1 MADLTSDTLIIA
13 GGYFTRN
20 TVSRYGVVGFIDDLP
35 SLLVGRWGHGCGSY
49 LRHDDGVQVG

>member
-20 TVSRYGVVGFIDDLP
+20 IVSRYGVVGFIDDLP